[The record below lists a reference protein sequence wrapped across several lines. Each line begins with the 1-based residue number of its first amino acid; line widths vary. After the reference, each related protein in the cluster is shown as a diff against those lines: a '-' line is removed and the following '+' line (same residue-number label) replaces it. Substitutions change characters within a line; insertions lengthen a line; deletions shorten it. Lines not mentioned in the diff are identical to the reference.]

1 MIAALSPN
9 VTTGNFCPNCFLRL
23 VGAAAP
29 GVNKCFD
36 ASLQSV
42 DTVNFKSFSQCE

>member
-1 MIAALSPN
+1 MIAAFSPI
-9 VTTGNFCPNCFLRL
+9 VATGNSCPNCFLRL
-23 VGAAAP
+23 VGAAVL

-42 DTVNFKSFSQCE
+42 DTLNFKSFSQCE

>member
-1 MIAALSPN
+1 MIAAISQN
-9 VTTGNFCPNCFLRL
+9 ITTGNFCPNCFLRL

-29 GVNKCFD
+29 GVNMCFD

-42 DTVNFKSFSQCE
+42 DTFNFKSFSQCE